1 MLFALYALVF
11 AVALFAGML
20 AFLEIGRRH
29 GVRHRGQVDERASV
43 GIGVVEGA
51 VFGLLGLLLAF
62 TFSGA
67 AERFNTRRYLIV
79 DEVNRIGTAWLRID
93 LLPRDA
99 QPAARNLFRQYLD
112 SRLESYRKL
121 PDVAAAAKERE
132 KTDQVAANI
141 WAHAVS
147 SSWEQDAQGAQR
159 LLLPALNEMFDI
171 AGARTL
177 ATRIHPPKII
187 FGMLAFFALAGALL
201 AGYGMAPARN
211 WLHMVAFA
219 ATVALAAYVIVDLE
233 YPRFGLIRVDSFD
246 QALVELRAKMQ

>member
-1 MLFALYALVF
+1 MLFTLYALAF
-11 AVALFAGML
+11 AFALFAGML
-20 AFLEIGRRH
+20 LFLEIGRRH
-29 GVRHRGQVDERASV
+29 GVRHRGQVDERALA
-43 GIGVVEGA
+43 GIGIVEGS

-67 AERFNTRRYLIV
+67 AERFNTRRHLIV
-79 DEVNRIGTAWLRID
+79 DEVNKIGTAWRRID

-99 QPAARNLFRQYLD
+99 QPAARDLFRQYLD
-112 SRLESYRKL
+112 ARLESYRLL
-121 PDVAAAAKERE
+121 PDLAAAVKERE
-132 KTDQVAANI
+132 KAERVAANI

-147 SSWEQDAQGAQR
+147 SSSGLDAQGAQR

-171 AGARTL
+171 ADMRIL

-187 FGMLAFFALAGALL
+187 FGMLAFFALAASLL

-219 ATVALAAYVIVDLE
+219 ATVSLAAYVIIDLE

-246 QALVELRAKMQ
+246 QALMELRAKMQ